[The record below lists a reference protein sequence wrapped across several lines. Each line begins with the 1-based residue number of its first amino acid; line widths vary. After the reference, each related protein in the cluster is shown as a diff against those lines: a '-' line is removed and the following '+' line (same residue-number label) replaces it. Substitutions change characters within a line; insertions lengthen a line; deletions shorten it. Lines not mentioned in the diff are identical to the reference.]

1 MLAVNKKLMFDISI
15 IKQKMLLKQDKRN
28 NPVEKQI
35 FEMKKLQLDYRIF
48 NKLSRRIK
56 KSIGK

>member
-28 NPVEKQI
+28 NPREKKI
-35 FEMKKLQLDYRIF
+35 
-48 NKLSRRIK
+48 SRNEKITT
-56 KSIGK
+56 

>member
-35 FEMKKLQLDYRIF
+35 
-48 NKLSRRIK
+48 SRNEKITT
-56 KSIGK
+56 

>member
-28 NPVEKQI
+28 NPGEKQI
-35 FEMKKLQLDYRIF
+35 
-48 NKLSRRIK
+48 SRNEKITT
-56 KSIGK
+56 